1 MTTPRTRD
9 HRRTRAE
16 DEVVSRFVGQL
27 GIALSIDEFERTFRE
42 VVELTEIS
50 PDPADAASEFSAVER
65 QALEQMGANFAP
77 LAEDVPDPVEQTRV
91 AYAALLLDTI
101 PANDVAVHLDRDVSR
116 VRQRTRERSLWSIT
130 TEAGTRYPRVQFA
143 DDGSEIR
150 GMGAVLKALPPDLHP
165 VAVLRWLTLP
175 KPELRVEGE
184 TVSPR
189 DWLRAGGQADEA
201 VALAEDLHV
210 V

>member
-9 HRRTRAE
+9 DRRSRAE
-16 DEVVSRFVGQL
+16 DEALSRFVGRL

-42 VVELTEIS
+42 VVELTQIS

-101 PANDVAVHLDRDVSR
+101 PANDVAIQLDRDVSR

-130 TEAGTRYPRVQFA
+130 TDAGTRYPRVQFA
-143 DDGSEIR
+143 DDGTEIP

-165 VAVLRWLTLP
+165 VAILRWLTLP

-184 TVSPR
+184 KVSPR

-201 VALAEDLHV
+201 VALAQDLHV